1 MIDHNSDQPF
11 GDSGEPERPDD
22 VQMTQP
28 IVPPDSLPEVPS
40 PDDED
45 TETSLQPLTPAQIE
59 ALQHTRRNP
68 APEPPSTVITEPI
81 QRVQA
86 PVPTPSSTT
95 PPVSGGARRTASAA
109 HTPPRAQAAYTPP
122 PYQQPYAPPPR
133 RRRKRPARRFPLF
146 TRGCLLAGLAALAVF
161 MGLVLIVGLIVVQ
174 AFSSRLEDSLARLE
188 DLSNRP
194 SFQTTTLFD
203 RNGEELYQ
211 IFGEGRRTNVRLEDL
226 PPYVGQATV
235 AIEDDSFYQNPGI
248 DLGSILRATLQ
259 NTREGEIVSGASTIT
274 QQLVRNIAFDYEY
287 RTETSLQRKIEEAIL
302 AVILT
307 TRMSK
312 DDILELYLN
321 EVYYGNL
328 AYGIEAASQTI
339 LGKPAAELTLGE
351 AALLAGLPQ
360 APAELDPLNPDP
372 DIQEAVLARR
382 RLVIDRM
389 LDRGYIS
396 QEEAYAAYG
405 EPLSYVSP
413 DVPLVAPHF
422 TVAARAELESI
433 LSMLGYPPEA
443 LTTRGLQVYT
453 TLDLRYQ
460 GLVERVASEQVAQL
474 RDAHNLGNAAVVVLH
489 PRTGEVL
496 AMAGSVDYW
505 DDSIDGRVNVALAPR
520 QPGSTMKPFTY
531 AAALEQGWS
540 AATILWDTELRLES
554 PGQPDY
560 IPVNYDRALHGP
572 VRMRDALANSYNI
585 PAVRTLR
592 AVTVE
597 YLLNFMQRLGVQSL
611 GDDASYYGLSL
622 TLGGGEVTLLE
633 LSRAYSAFANGG
645 LLVPTTLIAC
655 IMDGED
661 QIIYQYENG
670 CPRGEVGA
678 TTVNAMAYGVE
689 VLDPRVAFVISDILA
704 DNTARTP
711 AMGANSPLNT
721 GSVISSVK
729 TGTTNDTRD
738 NWTVG
743 YTHNVVVGVWAG
755 NADNTPMV
763 NTSGLIGAAPIWHDV
778 LLGIYND
785 PDLLAVLADNGQL
798 TPDDLTPP
806 SGLSRQRVC
815 EISTL
820 RDPATD
826 CTATRVEWF
835 LDGPALIPDG
845 NGGLVPGPMWLQA
858 ELATPDP
865 NANGPQLLE
874 SEAGLYLAD
883 VIALP
888 ADMAQAIVAANV
900 GADPLPPAPRYCLVP
915 NEVLSQVPNVRRQL
929 FIGGPTEADDAIL
942 AAQWAEAANVPILPA
957 LACTAE
963 MLGAAAS
970 GPNRVAAYISSPAPN
985 QQVREQIPI
994 MGTADLGP
1002 EEAIFYKIEISGG
1015 QFGSNWY
1022 TLGDV
1027 HSDSVFDGQ
1036 LEILAA
1042 QSLQPGTYFLQLI
1055 IMGPDG
1061 NYLQS
1066 PYQVSFIVP

>member
-1 MIDHNSDQPF
+1 MRRPWSRVGRRPRS
-11 GDSGEPERPDD
+11 SG
-22 VQMTQP
+22 
-28 IVPPDSLPEVPS
+28 I
-40 PDDED
+40 
-45 TETSLQPLTPAQIE
+45 PL
-59 ALQHTRRNP
+59 
-68 APEPPSTVITEPI
+68 
-81 QRVQA
+81 
-86 PVPTPSSTT
+86 
-95 PPVSGGARRTASAA
+95 
-109 HTPPRAQAAYTPP
+109 
-122 PYQQPYAPPPR
+122 
-133 RRRKRPARRFPLF
+133 
-146 TRGCLLAGLAALAVF
+146 
-161 MGLVLIVGLIVVQ
+161 
-174 AFSSRLEDSLARLE
+174 RLEA
-188 DLSNRP
+188 P
-194 SFQTTTLFD
+194 
-203 RNGEELYQ
+203 
-211 IFGEGRRTNVRLEDL
+211 
-226 PPYVGQATV
+226 GQAT
-235 AIEDDSFYQNPGI
+235 
-248 DLGSILRATLQ
+248 
-259 NTREGEIVSGASTIT
+259 
-274 QQLVRNIAFDYEY
+274 
-287 RTETSLQRKIEEAIL
+287 
-302 AVILT
+302 
-307 TRMSK
+307 
-312 DDILELYLN
+312 
-321 EVYYGNL
+321 
-328 AYGIEAASQTI
+328 
-339 LGKPAAELTLGE
+339 
-351 AALLAGLPQ
+351 
-360 APAELDPLNPDP
+360 
-372 DIQEAVLARR
+372 
-382 RLVIDRM
+382 
-389 LDRGYIS
+389 
-396 QEEAYAAYG
+396 
-405 EPLSYVSP
+405 
-413 DVPLVAPHF
+413 
-422 TVAARAELESI
+422 
-433 LSMLGYPPEA
+433 
-443 LTTRGLQVYT
+443 
-453 TLDLRYQ
+453 
-460 GLVERVASEQVAQL
+460 
-474 RDAHNLGNAAVVVLH
+474 
-489 PRTGEVL
+489 
-496 AMAGSVDYW
+496 
-505 DDSIDGRVNVALAPR
+505 
-520 QPGSTMKPFTY
+520 
-531 AAALEQGWS
+531 
-540 AATILWDTELRLES
+540 
-554 PGQPDY
+554 Y

-655 IMDGED
+655 VMDGED

-670 CPRGEVGA
+670 CRAARVGA

-778 LLGIYND
+778 LLGIYDD

-806 SGLSRQRVC
+806 SGLSRQQVC
-815 EISTL
+815 EIGAL

-826 CTATRVEWF
+826 CAATRVEWF

-888 ADMAQAIVAANV
+888 ADMAQAIVAANA

-942 AAQWAEAANVPILPA
+942 AAQWAEAANVPILPT
-957 LACTAE
+957 LACTSE

-994 MGTADLGP
+994 MGTADLGLRWP
-1002 EEAIFYKIEISGG
+1002 DSGL
-1015 QFGSNWY
+1015 QYRDQPAAVRSNWY
-1022 TLGDV
+1022 SLCDG
-1027 HSDSVFDGQ
+1027 HSDHLCVSRAARKV
-1036 LEILAA
+1036 AA
-1042 QSLQPGTYFLQLI
+1042 QSLRGAHIPATDRHGAGRQTI
-1055 IMGPDG
+1055 
-1061 NYLQS
+1061 QS
-1066 PYQVSFIVP
+1066 PYKSVLVPDAERGVDLRREIKSPARFSGRGAVSIEGDGAALSRAISTSPGWPRVG